1 MEEEKLEKTLSLTKK
16 GFPVIWVHTQRFAA
30 PNVRY
35 GQSCAIC
42 SSNGKMTKIIRTIQG
57 YTKVKHLVRVSSKCV
72 YIQSKY
78 NIDGNIVEIYKIE
91 KIDTENNKLIL
102 NKVATFKDGKWDNSS
117 YLKNYKECIH
127 STLMRAKKFY
137 SLRDLD

>member
-30 PNVRY
+30 PNIRY

-42 SSNGKMTKIIRTIQG
+42 SSNGKMTKIVRTIQG
-57 YTKVKHLVRVSSKCV
+57 YTKVKHLVRVSTKCV

-78 NIDGNIVEIYKIE
+78 NIDGNVVEIYKVDN
-91 KIDTENNKLIL
+91 IDLENKKLTL
-102 NKVATFKDGKWDNSS
+102 NKVASFKDGKWDNSS
-117 YLKNYKECIH
+117 YLKNYKEGIH